1 MPFPDEQVYYLYKSS
16 PCFFESYL
24 FSIQWRTTWKWN
36 YTHTQTQSS
45 NSCAQK
51 IITQNKN
58 YNDDEKNLNFLVC
71 ASHIRRPC
79 RFLHQ
84 FKLLRSIQQHLDLT
98 CVYTEILMIV
108 IILWRHHYQCKNIK
122 FTRIVQRFKN
132 WDRCK
137 LISEGE
143 KAMI

>member
-1 MPFPDEQVYYLYKSS
+1 MNKYIYIRARLVFLKVI
-16 PCFFESYL
+16 

-36 YTHTQTQSS
+36 YTHTTQSS

-84 FKLLRSIQQHLDLT
+84 FKLLRSIQHLT
-98 CVYTEILMIV
+98 CIYWNSDDFWLSYDG
-108 IILWRHHYQCKNIK
+108 IIINANIK
-122 FTRIVQRFKN
+122 FTRIVQRFQN
-132 WDRCK
+132 WDRCNK
-137 LISEGE
+137 LYSEGE